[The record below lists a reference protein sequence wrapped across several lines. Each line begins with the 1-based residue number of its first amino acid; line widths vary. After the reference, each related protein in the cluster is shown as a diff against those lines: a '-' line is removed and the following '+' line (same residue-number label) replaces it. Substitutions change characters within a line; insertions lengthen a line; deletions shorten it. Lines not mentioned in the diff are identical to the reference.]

1 MHIIIV
7 LAAAVALLYFWLL
20 GHWFARIVAFLLF
33 AVITGLGGGAMF
45 AAIAAVP
52 NAQGPFIVGA
62 ILGLPLAWPLA
73 SLPIYYYRRQAR
85 KLDEAIQRSFE
96 PPPGGFNYSQ
106 LTRL

>member
-7 LAAAVALLYFWLL
+7 LAAAVAMLYFWLL

-33 AVITGLGGGAMF
+33 AVITGLCGAALF
-45 AAIAAVP
+45 SVTHETAASVI
-52 NAQGPFIVGA
+52 GA
-62 ILGLPLAWPLA
+62 IMFVPLAWPLA